1 MSVNDTKKLEQNVM
15 KKKMYIKNTWLD
27 WLFNY
32 IPDPLRKSVG
42 GFKNKI
48 GSLFKTNTPEQDVYR
63 RGKELSQPETQ
74 NKIE

>member
-1 MSVNDTKKLEQNVM
+1 MSVDDTKKLEQNVM
-15 KKKMYIKNTWLD
+15 KKKMYFKNTWLD

-48 GSLFKTNTPEQDVYR
+48 SSLFKTNKPEQDVYR
-63 RGKELSQPETQ
+63 RGNELSQPETQ